1 MSCVSSI
8 AKIERLGKLTAWPR
22 SSHFFLIVTQESIIF
37 IVRSSGRGPGRR
49 LAYLLDVPRNK
60 AMLCEYAHGPPSLN
74 IFNPNR
80 MWPAVCYI

>member
-49 LAYLLDVPRNK
+49 LAYLLD
-60 AMLCEYAHGPPSLN
+60 A
-74 IFNPNR
+74 
-80 MWPAVCYI
+80 

>member
-49 LAYLLDVPRNK
+49 LAYLLDACTK
-60 AMLCEYAHGPPSLN
+60 KQGHAL
-74 IFNPNR
+74 
-80 MWPAVCYI
+80 